1 MIIFAVLLDAT
12 GITHHQEN
20 GAVVGGA
27 GAPSSAVTSDMAESS
42 GPGMVVVSYPKT
54 WIPHLLWHDPIY
66 SVSDLAAGTA
76 RFNAGT

>member
-54 WIPHLLWHDPIY
+54 WIPHLFRHDPIF
-66 SVSDLAAGTA
+66 SL
-76 RFNAGT
+76 